1 MSDDEPTQAAADSE
15 VSYDDWNSEYYTDAE
30 SEDLGLITI
39 QLEFMGSVCIYM
51 YNILYIIPGYIA
63 EAGGHNLIRGH
74 THQEIDDKF
83 RKMTRRFRKLY
94 ESIT

>member
-39 QLEFMGSVCIYM
+39 QLEFMG
-51 YNILYIIPGYIA
+51 
-63 EAGGHNLIRGH
+63 GHNLIRGH
-74 THQEIDDKF
+74 THQEIDDRF
-83 RKMTRRFRKLY
+83 MTLGNLTRRL
-94 ESIT
+94 

>member
-15 VSYDDWNSEYYTDAE
+15 VSYDDWNSEYYSDAE

-51 YNILYIIPGYIA
+51 YNIQYIIPGYIA
-63 EAGGHNLIRGH
+63 EAGGHNLLRGH
-74 THQEIDDKF
+74 THQEIDDRF
-83 RKMTRRFRKLY
+83 MTLGNLTRRLRKLN
-94 ESIT
+94 